1 MARFATLIELYRN
14 QEEEARREL
23 GRRERRRADL
33 LAERER
39 LLAERLAAAIA
50 VDPAMHEQ
58 YLVWWRTVD
67 VRLAGLDRDLKAIDQ
82 ALAEARAE
90 LIAAHRRTTTIAKLR
105 ELDDARAEQAVE
117 RRRQRANDEFATRPK
132 AVG

>member
-14 QEEEARREL
+14 QEEEVRREL
-23 GRRERRRADL
+23 GRRERRRFEL

-39 LLAERLAAAIA
+39 LCAERLAAALT

-58 YLVWWRTVD
+58 YLAWWQTIDAVI
-67 VRLAGLDRDLKAIDQ
+67 AGLERDLKAIEQ
-82 ALAEARAE
+82 ALTEVRAE

-105 ELDDARAEQAVE
+105 ELDDARAEHAAE
-117 RRRQRANDEFATRPK
+117 RRRQRANDEFATRPR